1 MTLRLVATF
10 YKSYQFLYP
19 HDSLS
24 LAELAVVA
32 DYKEILPAVTRRHS
46 EGAASEHGRRR
57 ADRNKLDRHSCH
69 REA

>member
-1 MTLRLVATF
+1 MTSRLVATF

-32 DYKEILPAVTRRHS
+32 DYKETLTAVTRRHS
-46 EGAASEHGRRR
+46 EGAASKWPG
-57 ADRNKLDRHSCH
+57 
-69 REA
+69 